1 MTVRVGVIGT
11 GVMGAEH
18 ARVLQGNVS
27 GATVTAVADTVYDRA
42 KAVAAETGARSFQS
56 AEELIASPF
65 VDAVLIASHDT
76 VHAEQVKACLAVGKP
91 VLCEKPLA
99 PAAGECQDLVSLE
112 ASSVRGNPLIS
123 VGLMRRFHPAYQD
136 LKAQLREGVIGP
148 PLMMLSSHRNV
159 RSYPGGDSA
168 STITN
173 SGIHEIDIT
182 AWLLD
187 SPIKTVSWHA
197 PRSTSVDGSRQDPQ
211 VFHLRTA
218 DGVLTIVDVFL
229 NARYGYDVRCE
240 VVGETG
246 SLELARP
253 QQTTMNQGLGR
264 SRNYSEDWRPVFA
277 DAYRLQS
284 QAWVDSLASGSPS
297 PLASAT
303 DALNATR
310 VAEALIQSMNAGG
323 ATIAVNPEV
332 TTQAQSSPGSPL
344 ERTLS
349 HVH

>member
-1 MTVRVGVIGT
+1 MTVRIGVIGT

-56 AEELIASPF
+56 AEELITSPF

-76 VHAEQVKACLAVGKP
+76 VHAEQVKACLTSGKP

-99 PAAGECQDLVSLE
+99 PAVGECQDLVSLE

-123 VGLMRRFHPAYQD
+123 VGFMRRFHPAYQG
-136 LKAQLREGVIGP
+136 LKAQLREGVIGQ

-187 SPIKTVSWHA
+187 SPIETVSWHA

-246 SLELARP
+246 SLELARS
-253 QQTTMNQGLGR
+253 QQTMVNQGLGR
-264 SRNYSEDWRPVFA
+264 SRSYAEDWRPVFA

-284 QAWVDSLASGSPS
+284 QAWVDSLASGTPS

-323 ATIAVNPEV
+323 ATVAVNPEV
-332 TTQAQSSPGSPL
+332 TTQARPSPGSPL
-344 ERTLS
+344 ERTLT

>member
-1 MTVRVGVIGT
+1 MTVRIGVIGT

-18 ARVLQGNVS
+18 ARVLQGSVS
-27 GATVTAVADTVYDRA
+27 GATVTAVADTAYVRA

-76 VHAEQVKACLAVGKP
+76 THAAQVKACLGEGKP

-99 PAAGECQDLVSLE
+99 PTVAECQDLVSLE
-112 ASSVRGNPLIS
+112 ASSVMGNPLIS
-123 VGLMRRFHPAYQD
+123 VGFMRRFHPAYRD
-136 LKAQLREGVIGP
+136 LKTQLREGIVGQ

-187 SPIKTVSWHA
+187 SPIDSVSWHA
-197 PRSTSVDGSRQDPQ
+197 PKNTSLDGSRQDPQ

-218 DGVLTIVDVFL
+218 DGVLTIVDVFV

-253 QQTTMNQGLGR
+253 QQTMVNQGLGR
-264 SRNYSEDWRPVFA
+264 SRSFAEDWRPVFA

-284 QAWVDSLASGSPS
+284 QAWVDSLASGTPS
-297 PLASAT
+297 PLASAR

-310 VAEALIQSMNAGG
+310 VAEALVQSMNTGG
-323 ATIAVNPEV
+323 AIVAVNPEV
-332 TTQAQSSPGSPL
+332 TIHAQSSPGSPL